1 MRVAGIFDPGRLP
14 LAGEIAARLSLLIAC
29 VLLVFAGRSLTSS
42 ITGPDPDFILY
53 LGLQGATLSL
63 FVGLAWVPLHSPV
76 GKVGLRRAW
85 WGLPAVAFVL
95 IPFCA
100 VTLARGVSG
109 VPPGTAWFVAMGYLL
124 LAAAAEEIEFR
135 GFLLDTLSFRGT
147 MIPSM
152 IITSMLFGWVHTDN
166 PGSNPLAL
174 ANIALFGILLCGI
187 RFLTRGLAA
196 PILVHWLWN
205 AVTGMVLGVNVSGL
219 QIPSVLRPDGPL
231 PWGAFGPEESP
242 ALTILLAASI
252 AGVFT
257 AVFRARRARKMPLPA
272 QAG

>member
-1 MRVAGIFDPGRLP
+1 
-14 LAGEIAARLSLLIAC
+14 LIAC
-29 VLLVFAGRSLTSS
+29 VLLVFTGRSLAFS
-42 ITGPDPDFILY
+42 ITGPDPDFVLY
-53 LGLQGATLSL
+53 LGLQGAALSL
-63 FVGLAWVPLHSPV
+63 LVGLAWVPLHSPG

-85 WGLPAVAFVL
+85 WGLPAAGFVL
-95 IPFCA
+95 LPFCA

-109 VPPGTAWFVAMGYLL
+109 APPGTAWFVAMGCLL

-135 GFLLDTLSFRGT
+135 GFLLDALSFRGT

-152 IITSMLFGWVHTDN
+152 IITSILFGWVHTDN

-187 RFLTRGLAA
+187 RFLTQGLAA

-219 QIPSVLRPDGPL
+219 RIPSVLRPDGSL

-242 ALTILLAASI
+242 ALTIMLAVSI
-252 AGVFT
+252 IGVFA
-257 AVFRARRARKMPLPA
+257 AVLRARRARKMQFAAPA
-272 QAG
+272 G